1 MDLTEEQKTS
11 QNAPKKWTEIA
22 EVRMLMYVIAMGTAL
37 ALIGLLLSQFS
48 YH

>member
-1 MDLTEEQKTS
+1 MDSIEEKKTS
-11 QNAPKKWTEIA
+11 QSAPKKWTEIA
-22 EVRMLMYVIAMGTAL
+22 EVRMLMYVIPVGAAL